1 LSSLATYLL
10 TQAVKE
16 RQQKEKKDWW
26 ERSSYLR
33 KLISKLAK
41 LWVID
46 FRKTLRFQEQKN

>member
-41 LWVID
+41 LWVIY
-46 FRKTLRFQEQKN
+46 FRKTLRFQE